1 DQTLRFVRHEL
12 EDGAQVYVVTPLIEE
27 SEALD
32 VQNAQAMYEAM
43 QLEFPDSQVGLLH
56 GRLSN
61 DEKKGLMADFKAN
74 RIQILVA
81 TTVIEVGVDVPNA

>member
-1 DQTLRFVRHEL
+1 MRFVRQEL

-43 QLEFPDSQVGLLH
+43 QLEFPDSQVDFCMVVCQTMRKKFN
-56 GRLSN
+56 GR
-61 DEKKGLMADFKAN
+61 F
-74 RIQILVA
+74 
-81 TTVIEVGVDVPNA
+81 